1 MFNLINPKLDKE
13 NKEYITYYSLLKNLL
28 KKKGE
33 KEAEVNITIKILEQ
47 EFKEYIDQIS
57 TLEQEIIRIR
67 QNKNIEFNNENNE
80 ETIFEENVN
89 SAPPEDKAKDL
100 NIKSLFRLISKK
112 THPDK
117 TDNLE
122 LHELFVLANDAY
134 NKNNYSIIL
143 DIYNKIYN
151 EQDFNLNITIKDK
164 LNLIKEQFNR
174 EKETFDNFTKSNTYV
189 INELYK
195 SDKIINNF
203 RAKQLFSEI
212 LFARMVELEKIKES
226 IK

>member
-57 TLEQEIIRIR
+57 TLEQEIIKIR